1 MTIADDV
8 KLSEVVEMI
17 KGTHM
22 YINKKYLYLTDIT
35 FSFREDT
42 GCERQIRIGIKS
54 SELI

>member
-8 KLSEVVEMI
+8 KLSDLVEMI

-35 FSFREDT
+35 FSFREET
-42 GCERQIRIGIKS
+42 GCERQIKIGIKS